1 MGVKLRRRLVLLVL
15 LSAVASGC
23 RTPVPSYAVLPADD
37 PRPARLLTAWS
48 QSAEARQAMRGRA
61 RIAVDGAD
69 GAFRLRGRQR
79 VVLER
84 PARLRVEI
92 LGLLGQTAAVLVTD
106 GNRYELLRAGDR
118 SYESGEVHP
127 DLLWQQVWIA
137 LTPEEA
143 IDVLLGVPAPDPS
156 LVPTAAWADAA
167 GNVRLELRD
176 GDGNLRRR
184 AVFDAEGRLKRL
196 EVFEIGGQRR
206 WQATFDDYKPVDG
219 TPFAHRVVLDVN
231 AGGTHAEVEL
241 RDVELNP
248 PLRPDIFRLRAPA
261 LSGSVPGEG
270 G

>member
-15 LSAVASGC
+15 LSALASAC
-23 RTPVPSYAVLPADD
+23 RTPVPTYAALAADD
-37 PRPARLLTAWS
+37 PRPVRLLTAWN
-48 QSAEARQAMRGRA
+48 QLAEVRQAMRGRA

-69 GAFRLRGRQR
+69 GAIRLRGRQR

-143 IDVLLGVPAPDPS
+143 IDVLLGVPALDPS

-184 AVFDAEGRLKRL
+184 AVFDAEGRLERL
-196 EVFEIGGQRR
+196 EVFEIGGHRR
-206 WQATFDDYKPVDG
+206 WQASFDDYKPVDG
-219 TPFAHRVVLDVN
+219 TPFAHRVVLDVD

-261 LSGSVPGEG
+261 VSGSVPGEG